1 MRFRKLR
8 IAWSV
13 AWGTIALLLVTLWM
27 GSISHAIYIC
37 LPAIK
42 KHCIFICPMRNAL
55 FVGPGNSFNW
65 HAGIEITS
73 PPSWWPGAKSQVIQH
88 GPFAERATLLG
99 PSYGVSLWLPIAL
112 SCSLA
117 SLSWF
122 HWRFSLRTL
131 LIAMTL
137 TAVVLGLIVWMARK

>member
-13 AWGTIALLLVTLWM
+13 LCGVACVLLVTLWM
-27 GSISHAIYIC
+27 GSISHAIFIY

-42 KHCIFICPMRNAL
+42 KHCIYICPMRNAL

-73 PPSWWPGAKSQVIQH
+73 QPSWWPGAESHVIQH
-88 GPFAERATLLG
+88 GPFAECATLLG
-99 PSYGVSLWLPIAL
+99 PSYGVSLWLLIAL
-112 SCSLA
+112 SSSLA

-122 HWRFSLRTL
+122 HWRFTLRTL
-131 LIAMTL
+131 LIATTL
-137 TAVVLGLIVWMARK
+137 VAVVLGTIVWFSR

>member
-1 MRFRKLR
+1 MRYRKLPT
-8 IAWSV
+8 AWSV
-13 AWGTIALLLVTLWM
+13 AWGTVAVLLVTLWI
-27 GSISHAIYIC
+27 GSILHAIFIY

-42 KHCIFICPMRNAL
+42 NHCIFICPMQNAL

-73 PPSWWPGAKSQVIQH
+73 PPSWWLGAENQVIQH

-99 PSYGVSLWLPIAL
+99 PSYGVSLWLLIAL
-112 SCSLA
+112 SSSLA

-131 LIAMTL
+131 LIATTL
-137 TAVVLGLIVWMARK
+137 VAVVLGLIVWLH